1 MRILSRLV
9 TGAAV
14 AAAAIAMTAVP
25 ALADPPTGVTPRAVD
40 VVGVGS
46 DTIQNVMDQFS
57 HDFNATHTGVKLYSW
72 DATDPHTGVIH
83 GLIKFKTGCTLHHR
97 PNRSSQRLPPLNT
110 NTARPP

>member
-57 HDFNATHTGVKLYSW
+57 HDFNATHTGVKLYRCA
-72 DATDPHTGVIH
+72 ATHPPTAVIH
-83 GLIKFKTGCTLHHR
+83 GLHTFKTGRAPHPTPH
-97 PNRSSQRLPPLNT
+97 
-110 NTARPP
+110 